1 MIMPLFRYTA
11 LTSTGSQVSGSLEAL
26 SQGDAVQHVRNL
38 GHLPISA
45 SRSSS
50 GLWGRWRSTFRLSD
64 RRPSSSELAIAM
76 RELAALLGAGLEVD
90 RAILVL
96 TGMSELKSLNAPLT
110 EVMAEVRR
118 GNSLGDALE
127 SSRVFPNL
135 IISMVRAG
143 EIAGNLEP
151 TLRRLAEYLTRMQA
165 VRDAIT
171 SALIYPIVL
180 IATAGASILF
190 IMFFVLPEFQL
201 LFEGSGESLPL
212 VTSIVLSIGE
222 FVRHFGWVLLVFTF
236 AAIIYTHRRLKEP
249 AFRRAWD
256 GWWLRTPLFGK
267 LIQEI
272 EIERLCR
279 TLAALISSGVA
290 LPVALASAADTLSN
304 SVLRSAARETA
315 HGLREGEGLADRMRQ
330 TGVLPRGLVDF
341 VRLGE
346 ETGRLDEMLLRHA
359 DLQERS
365 VKQTTERLLALLVP
379 ATTIV
384 LGAIIAVLVASM
396 VAAILSVNEIA
407 M

>member
-1 MIMPLFRYTA
+1 MAVFRYTA
-11 LTSTGSQVSGSLEAL
+11 LTATGSEVSGSLEAL
-26 SQGDAVQHVRNL
+26 SQGDAIQHVRSL
-38 GHLPISA
+38 GHFPISA
-45 SRSSS
+45 SASRP
-50 GLWGRWRSTFRLSD
+50 GLLGRWYAAIRHAS
-64 RRPSSSELAIAM
+64 RRPSSGELAIAM
-76 RELAALLGAGLEVD
+76 QELAALLDAGLEVD

-96 TGMSELKSLNAPLT
+96 TGMSELKSLHAPLT
-110 EVMAEVRR
+110 AVMTEVRR

-127 SSRVFPNL
+127 SCRVFPSL
-135 IISMVRAG
+135 VIAMVRAG

-151 TLRRLAEYLTRMQA
+151 TLRRLAEYLTRMQV
-165 VRDAIT
+165 VRDAMT

-180 IATAGASILF
+180 LATAGASILF
-190 IMFFVLPEFQL
+190 IMLFVLPEFQL
-201 LFEGSGESLPL
+201 MFESSGKSLPL
-212 VTSIVLSIGE
+212 ITSIVLSIGE
-222 FVRHFGWVLLVFTF
+222 FVRHFGLVLLALTLAV
-236 AAIIYTHRRLKEP
+236 IVYIHRRLKEP
-249 AFRRAWD
+249 TFRRAWD

-279 TLAALISSGVA
+279 TLAALIASGVA

-304 SVLRSAARETA
+304 SVLRNAARETA

-346 ETGRLDEMLLRHA
+346 ETGKLDEMLLRHA

-365 VKQTTERLLALLVP
+365 VKHTTERLLALLVP